1 MPNVFP
7 ISSRR
12 LASKRRARRIEGA
25 PPDRHGVKVIR
36 LDRAVCNEEN
46 ALENFGARDD
56 RISGALNLTDIGLAA
71 AQLAGEPVLGLP
83 LPLAPLREL
92 QRQSSRNET
101 TDYFYSLYKV
111 NGHKQIEGAEYKHM
125 AYVLTMHPGN
135 RIREL
140 RKAAGLNQGDL
151 ADASGVSQSY
161 ISQLENQQSL
171 ALDIARM
178 RAIARVFNCTPA
190 DLLVDEDNPDRLSAD
205 ERRLLRS
212 YRAAGAEQREL
223 IHRVA
228 EPIVKSAEAAQLAA

>member
-12 LASKRRARRIEGA
+12 LASERTARRIKGA
-25 PPDRHGVKVIR
+25 PPDRHGVKIVR
-36 LDRAVCNEEN
+36 LDSAVGNQED
-46 ALENFGARDD
+46 ALEDFTAGHD
-56 RISGALNLTDIGLAA
+56 RISGAFDLTDVGLTA
-71 AQLAGEPVLGLP
+71 AQLASEPILRLP
-83 LPLAPLREL
+83 FTLAPLREL
-92 QRQSSRNET
+92 HHRSSRNET
-101 TDYFYSLYKV
+101 SNYFYSLYEV

-190 DLLVDEDNPDRLSAD
+190 DLLIDQDNPDRLSEA
-205 ERRLLRS
+205 ERRLLRA
-212 YRAAGAEQREL
+212 YRAAGEDQREL

-228 EPIVKSAEAAQLAA
+228 EPIAKAADAVQRAA